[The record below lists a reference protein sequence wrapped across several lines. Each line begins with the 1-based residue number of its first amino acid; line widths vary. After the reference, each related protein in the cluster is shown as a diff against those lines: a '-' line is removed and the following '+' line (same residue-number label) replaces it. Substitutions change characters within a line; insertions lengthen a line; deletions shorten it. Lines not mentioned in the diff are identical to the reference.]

1 MKENLLKFGLTFLIA
16 VFVIHACEDSTSS
29 DNPVPGQVILVNKSA
44 EDDSLETGID
54 AEHIITTE
62 RDGIILQWHPITDDN
77 DLVAYD
83 IYRSMIDSSSGFAK
97 LAEVNSPVGNI
108 DTFYFDTSLV
118 VFPQA
123 GASAKRYYYYVRAR
137 DAENQQGPRSRVD
150 NYRLEDV
157 CTLLAPNEF
166 TQFDGTFHWRW
177 EPANQP
183 ASFVFRLLKERSFGI
198 YRVVLVK
205 EVLIHIAD
213 PEPVWSLSQLDSTLG
228 SLETG
233 TYRWRI
239 DIIGAEENNGSESDW
254 STFKVQ

>member
-1 MKENLLKFGLTFLIA
+1 MKKKFLKFGLIFLIA
-16 VFVIHACEDSTSS
+16 IFVVFACKDSTSS
-29 DNPVPGQVILVNKSA
+29 DNPVPGQVILVDKTA

-83 IYRSMIDSSSGFAK
+83 IYRSERDSSSGFAK

-123 GASAKRYYYYVRAR
+123 GAPAPRYYYYVRAR
-137 DAENQQGPRSRVD
+137 DAENQQGPHSRVD
-150 NYRLEDV
+150 NYRLEEI

-166 TQFDGTFHWRW
+166 TQPFDGNFHWRW
-177 EPANQP
+177 PTSQP
-183 ASFVFRLLKERSFGI
+183 DSFVFRLLKEKFLNI
-198 YRVVLVK
+198 YKVVIVNK
-205 EVLIHIAD
+205 FQNNEFN
-213 PEPVWSLSQLDSTLG
+213 PEPFWSLSNLG
-228 SLETG
+228 LGPLETG

-239 DIIGAEENNGSESDW
+239 DIIGTEVNNGSESEW
-254 STFKVQ
+254 STFGVQ

>member
-44 EDDSLETGID
+44 EDDSLEMGID
-54 AEHIITTE
+54 AEHIIKTE
-62 RDGIILQWHPITDDN
+62 RDGIMLQWHPITDDN

-83 IYRSMIDSSSGFAK
+83 VYRSMRDSSSGFAK

-123 GASAKRYYYYVRAR
+123 GAPAPRYYYYVRAR
-137 DAENQQGPRSRVD
+137 DAEDQQGPRSRVD
-150 NYRLEDV
+150 NYRLEEI
-157 CTLLAPNEF
+157 CFLISPNEF
-166 TQFDGTFHWRW
+166 TQQFDGNFQWRW
-177 EPANQP
+177 PTSQP
-183 ASFVFRLLKERSFGI
+183 ASFVFRLMKEKFLNI
-198 YRVVLVK
+198 YKVVLVK
-205 EVLIHIAD
+205 KFQVDEFS
-213 PEPVWSLSQLDSTLG
+213 PEPVWSLSDFGLG

-233 TYRWRI
+233 KYRWRI
-239 DIIGAEENNGSESDW
+239 DIIGAEENNGSESEW
-254 STFKVQ
+254 STFMVQ